1 MKKTNG
7 KMGWSGYGTFF
18 QRAMNM
24 AAHTKAAI
32 SFSVNSPIHPDNVNI
47 SNVSDIINVCE
58 KFMHIFSDGRRIER
72 RIYSTVSK

>member
-1 MKKTNG
+1 
-7 KMGWSGYGTFF
+7 
-18 QRAMNM
+18 M

-32 SFSVNSPIHPDNVNI
+32 SFSVNSPTHPDNVNI

-58 KFMHIFSDGRRIER
+58 KFMHIFSDGKRIER

>member
-1 MKKTNG
+1 
-7 KMGWSGYGTFF
+7 
-18 QRAMNM
+18 MNM

-58 KFMHIFSDGRRIER
+58 KFMHIFSDGKRIER
-72 RIYSTVSK
+72 CIYSTVSK